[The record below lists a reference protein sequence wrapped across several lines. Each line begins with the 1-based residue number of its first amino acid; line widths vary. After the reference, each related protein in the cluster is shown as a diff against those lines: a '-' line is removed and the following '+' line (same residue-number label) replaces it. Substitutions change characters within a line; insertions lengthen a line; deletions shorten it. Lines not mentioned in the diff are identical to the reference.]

1 MVSSSKQDKQFQRML
16 AKDARIITEAQAR
29 QGQKVDTMETLEQE
43 ATGTKTATERKQL
56 TAEQKQAATLRR
68 DAALLNKHG
77 LTAKA
82 NELLA
87 QAQALAP
94 VGERTQRVDP
104 LTELSKEEQHKLRAH
119 FSITVDG
126 FKLLA
131 QVVSYKTF
139 QKVLESIG

>member
-1 MVSSSKQDKQFQRML
+1 MTTEVEDQVKQ
-16 AKDARIITEAQAR
+16 TEAVKAR
-29 QGQKVDTMETLEQE
+29 RELTPAQKE
-43 ATGTKTATERKQL
+43 
-56 TAEQKQAATLRR
+56 AATLRR
-68 DAALLNKHG
+68 DAALLNKYG
-77 LTAKA
+77 NTAKA

-126 FKLLA
+126 FKLLT